1 MERKRKLPARAARV
15 ESGSKKRTITPPE
28 SQAKTAIPELQKEAP
43 PEKVSLPTSISSA
56 KSLPIVTQPQP
67 TDLSSKDQDEANFYS
82 GVLTES
88 LNRSRQKWMTEGIF
102 EKYWT
107 KVRKGKNAPGEPQ
120 GNPPK
125 ESMTKLGT
133 CTMTVEPHI
142 FEVTLYAVKDPTSRT
157 LGPNLAA
164 MPRPVLE
171 YGPPTGTPRPETQ
184 SNSLPINMQPLQG
197 SSSGTKNSAPV
208 PLVNN
213 RRTSSP
219 GNVASNS
226 LESQP
231 TSISIQSATSLTNQ
245 SSVSQGREIA
255 SSTGTDPVI
264 QMLAQRAG
272 TDSEL
277 KNIMRMVAK
286 GQATPEQL
294 ANFQNHIDELTKL
307 HQSQQLTQP
316 SNSLPSIA
324 SDDSSV
330 PDPPCRPAQSLKPPG
345 DVLPPNSCTTTPSIQ
360 KQPNSP
366 ALRCKGP
373 ITSNKSEIVGVVLE
387 FSNGNGDR
395 YSFPKYSILEFI
407 PGTNQVIAS
416 FLIIRKGSD
425 ADSLSYSPDLD
436 YYQPISIRIYA
447 HQSRQLDAIQKAV
460 ESPEEVR
467 RWMNKVMDECQR
479 AEYVLLAMRL
489 PREIDHSLTIKE
501 EDLSNK
507 NGQINMQVNW
517 EVTRGHTTASKLK
530 PTKKT
535 VTEDEHYQNFINTIS
550 AVT

>member
-28 SQAKTAIPELQKEAP
+28 SQSKSAISELQTEAP
-43 PEKVSLPTSISSA
+43 SEKISLPTSITSG
-56 KSLPIVTQPQP
+56 KPLPTVTQPQP
-67 TDLSSKDQDEANFYS
+67 TDLSLKDQDEANFHS

-88 LNRSRQKWMTEGIF
+88 LNRSRQKWTTEGIF

-107 KVRKGKNAPGEPQ
+107 KVRKGKNAPGESQ
-120 GNPPK
+120 RNPPK
-125 ESMTKLGT
+125 ESMAKLGT
-133 CTMTVEPHI
+133 CTMTVEPHT

-171 YGPPTGTPRPETQ
+171 YGPPARTSRPETPC
-184 SNSLPINMQPLQG
+184 NSQPTNMQPLQG
-197 SSSGTKNSAPV
+197 LSSGTKNSV
-208 PLVNN
+208 PFSLVNN
-213 RRTSSP
+213 RHTSSP
-219 GNVASNS
+219 GNVVSNS
-226 LESQP
+226 LDPQP
-231 TSISIQSATSLTNQ
+231 ISTSIQSAASLTNQ
-245 SSVSQGREIA
+245 SPLSQGKETA
-255 SSTGTDPVI
+255 FSKGTDPVI

-277 KNIMRMVAK
+277 KNVMRMVAN

-316 SNSLPSIA
+316 SNSVPSVT
-324 SDDSSV
+324 SDNNPVSA
-330 PDPPCRPAQSLKPPG
+330 PPCRPAQSLIHSG
-345 DVLPPNSCTTTPSIQ
+345 QDLPPNSYTSTPSIQ
-360 KQPNSP
+360 KQLNSP

-425 ADSLSYSPDLD
+425 ADSLSYNPDLD

-460 ESPEEVR
+460 ESPQEVR

-489 PREIDHSLTIKE
+489 PREIDHSSTIKE

-507 NGQINMQVNW
+507 NGQINTQVNW
-517 EVTRGHTTASKLK
+517 EVTRGHSAASKLK
-530 PTKKT
+530 SNKRT